1 MRRRHLHRTALLL
14 ALGLA
19 PLLGRLPALAQTAQ
33 TTQPPQP
40 PPPATDPATPPE
52 LVPQGSIQQIAP
64 TPANQQPVAGPPQ
77 TSPSPAPA
85 TTPAPAVPGTPGAP
99 AAPAVPAGPPGAGP
113 GRLDFNL
120 KFAPGTGGK
129 AGGSAAGS
137 AANLDYKRDDLAV
150 LTGGVQI
157 RYQDIDLKADEAE
170 IDLKT
175 KVVTAKGSVIID
187 QGPRRLTGDTAV
199 FSLDTKTGTLQ
210 NAAGQVAPDYYFKG
224 REVEKT
230 GADTYVVRD
239 GLFTSCTQPVPD
251 WSFRLKEAHIQVEGY
266 AHIKHATMRA
276 KKLPVFYSPYIVWP
290 AKKERASGLLIPN
303 VGYSA
308 LRGASLGLAYFQT
321 LGRSYD
327 TTFHTDLF
335 TKNFLG
341 VGDEFRYR
349 PTAGTRG
356 DLLTYFVHDS
366 TVNQWRWK
374 VDLNQTTDDLPQ
386 GMRAVIHYQD
396 YSDFNFFRDFE
407 QSFDQNTLRFID
419 SRGFITGNWGANL
432 VNLLLSSRDTFID
445 VDTTVTQRKLPEL
458 QYKLRSTRIL
468 SSPFY
473 LQVDSSIDYLDI
485 DRPGTYTGKYGRFDL
500 FPQLT
505 VPLHSVPWLNVSV
518 TGGERGTWYGDT
530 LNDLQ
535 NGFTGDSRTRT
546 FPVASAEIVGPSFSK
561 IFDGTLGGYKIKHII
576 EPRWTYTYQGD
587 VKDPENIPLFDE
599 VDTSAA
605 MNVGRFALDNR
616 ILAKPNVEN
625 GNAREVLLFEV
636 ARNFSFDKTQP
647 LQSSIDTLT
656 TTSQGP
662 VETMLRFNPTD
673 KISLKVE
680 VDYDTLFKGI
690 ASTSLT
696 GNYGFGASNYV
707 ATTWFTTK
715 QTELDTTQSNQ
726 IRLGGGYTIKP
737 WGLRL
742 EGQVNYDFVQQL
754 LQSETLIANYT
765 SQCYGLRVELR
776 KFQSATGVLG
786 VQDQEIRIS
795 LTLKNVGTFLDL
807 TSRSST
813 SQP

>member
-1 MRRRHLHRTALLL
+1 MRGRHFSRTALLL

-19 PLLGRLPALAQTAQ
+19 PFLGRLPASAQAQPAQT
-33 TTQPPQP
+33 P
-40 PPPATDPATPPE
+40 PPTQTPPE
-52 LVPQGSIQQIAP
+52 LVPQGPIQQIAP
-64 TPANQQPVAGPPQ
+64 TPANPSTSVPSQ
-77 TSPSPAPA
+77 TPPAPG
-85 TTPAPAVPGTPGAP
+85 APAVPVAP
-99 AAPAVPAGPPGAGP
+99 TGPPGAGP

-120 KFAPGTGGK
+120 KFTPDQAGK
-129 AGGSAAGS
+129 GGGSAAGS
-137 AANLDYKRDDLAV
+137 AANLDYKREDYAV

-175 KVVTAKGSVIID
+175 KVVTAKGNVIID

-199 FSLDTKTGTLQ
+199 FSLDTKTGKLE
-210 NAAGQVAPDYYFKG
+210 NAAGQVAPDYFFKG

-251 WSFRLKEAHIQVEGY
+251 WSFRLKEARIQVEGY

-276 KKLPVFYSPYIVWP
+276 KKLPVFYTPYIVWP
-290 AKKERASGLLIPN
+290 AKTERSSGLLIPN
-303 VGYSA
+303 VGYSQ
-308 LRGASLGLAYFQT
+308 LRGLSLGLAYFQT

-341 VGDEFRYR
+341 LGNELRYR

-356 DLLTYFVHDS
+356 DLLTYFVRDS
-366 TVNQWRWK
+366 SVNQWRWK

-407 QSFDQNTLRFID
+407 RSFDQNTLRFID
-419 SRGFITGNWGANL
+419 SRGFVTGNWGANL

-445 VDTTVTQRKLPEL
+445 VNTTVTQRKLPEL
-458 QYKLRSTRIL
+458 QYKLRSTRVL
-468 SSPFY
+468 NTPFY
-473 LQVDSSIDYLDI
+473 LQVDSSIDYLDLV
-485 DRPGTYTGKYGRFDL
+485 RPGSYSGKYGRFDL
-500 FPQLT
+500 FPQVTLP
-505 VPLHSVPWLNVSV
+505 VRSVPWLNLSV

-530 LNDLQ
+530 LTADQL
-535 NGFTGDSRTRT
+535 GFTGDGRTRT
-546 FPVASAEIVGPSFSK
+546 FPVASAEVVGPSFSK

-587 VKDPENIPLFDE
+587 IKDPQNIPLFDE
-599 VDTSAA
+599 VDNTAA
-605 MNVGRFALDNR
+605 TNLGRIALDNR

-636 ARNFSFDKTQP
+636 ARNYSFDATQP
-647 LQSSIDTLT
+647 LQSSLDALT
-656 TTSQGP
+656 TTTAGP
-662 VETMLRFNPTD
+662 LETLLRYNPTD
-673 KISLKVE
+673 KISLKIQVN
-680 VDYDTLFKGI
+680 YNTLFKGI

-696 GNYGFGASNYV
+696 GNYGFGQNNYV
-707 ATTWFTTK
+707 AATWFTNS
-715 QTELDTTQSNQ
+715 QTETGVSQSNQ
-726 IRLGGGYTIKP
+726 VRLGGAYNIVP

-742 EGQVNYDFVQQL
+742 EAQANYDFEQRL
-754 LQSETLIANYT
+754 LQSETLVANYL
-765 SQCYGLRVELR
+765 SQCYGVRVELR
-776 KFQSATGVLG
+776 KFQSATGALG
-786 VQDQEIRIS
+786 VQDTEIRFS

>member
-1 MRRRHLHRTALLL
+1 MRGRHFSRTALLL

-19 PLLGRLPALAQTAQ
+19 PFLGRLPASAQAQPAQT
-33 TTQPPQP
+33 P
-40 PPPATDPATPPE
+40 PPTQTPPE
-52 LVPQGSIQQIAP
+52 LVPQGPIQQIAP
-64 TPANQQPVAGPPQ
+64 TPANPSTSVPSQ
-77 TSPSPAPA
+77 TPPAPG
-85 TTPAPAVPGTPGAP
+85 APAVPVAP
-99 AAPAVPAGPPGAGP
+99 TGPPGAGP

-120 KFAPGTGGK
+120 KFTPDQAGK
-129 AGGSAAGS
+129 GGGSAAGS
-137 AANLDYKRDDLAV
+137 AANLDYKREDYAV

-175 KVVTAKGSVIID
+175 KVVTAKGNVIID

-199 FSLDTKTGTLQ
+199 FSLDTKTGKLE
-210 NAAGQVAPDYYFKG
+210 NAAGQVAPDYFFKG

-251 WSFRLKEAHIQVEGY
+251 WSFRLKEARIQVEGY

-276 KKLPVFYSPYIVWP
+276 KKLPVFYTPYIVWP
-290 AKKERASGLLIPN
+290 AKTERSSGLLIPN
-303 VGYSA
+303 VGYSQ
-308 LRGASLGLAYFQT
+308 LRGLSLGLAYFQT

-341 VGDEFRYR
+341 LGNELRYR

-356 DLLTYFVHDS
+356 DLLTYFVRDS
-366 TVNQWRWK
+366 SVNQWRWK

-407 QSFDQNTLRFID
+407 RSFDQNTLRFID
-419 SRGFITGNWGANL
+419 SRGFVTGNWGANL

-445 VDTTVTQRKLPEL
+445 VNTTVTQRKLPEL
-458 QYKLRSTRIL
+458 QYKLRSTRVL
-468 SSPFY
+468 NTPFY
-473 LQVDSSIDYLDI
+473 LQVDSSIDYLDLV
-485 DRPGTYTGKYGRFDL
+485 RPGSYSGKYGRFDL
-500 FPQLT
+500 FPQVTLP
-505 VPLHSVPWLNVSV
+505 VRSVPWLNLSV

-530 LNDLQ
+530 LTADQL
-535 NGFTGDSRTRT
+535 GFTGDSRTRT
-546 FPVASAEIVGPSFSK
+546 FPVASAEVVGPSFSK

-587 VKDPENIPLFDE
+587 IKDPQNIPLFDE
-599 VDTSAA
+599 VDNTAA
-605 MNVGRFALDNR
+605 TNLGRIALDNR

-636 ARNFSFDKTQP
+636 ARNYSFDATQP
-647 LQSSIDTLT
+647 LQSSLDALT
-656 TTSQGP
+656 TTTAGP
-662 VETMLRFNPTD
+662 LETLLRYNPTD
-673 KISLKVE
+673 KISLKIQVN
-680 VDYDTLFKGI
+680 YNTLFKGI

-696 GNYGFGASNYV
+696 GNYGFGQNNYV
-707 ATTWFTTK
+707 AATWFTNS
-715 QTELDTTQSNQ
+715 QTETGVSQSNQ
-726 IRLGGGYTIKP
+726 VRLGGAYNIVP

-742 EGQVNYDFVQQL
+742 EAQANYDFEQRL
-754 LQSETLIANYT
+754 LQSETLVANYL
-765 SQCYGLRVELR
+765 SQCYGVRVELR
-776 KFQSATGVLG
+776 KFQSATGALG
-786 VQDQEIRIS
+786 VQDTEIRFS

>member
-1 MRRRHLHRTALLL
+1 LL

-19 PLLGRLPALAQTAQ
+19 PFLGRLPATAQ
-33 TTQPPQP
+33 TPQTSQTPQP
-40 PPPATDPATPPE
+40 APTPPVAATPPE
-52 LVPQGSIQQIAP
+52 LVPQGPIQQIAP
-64 TPANQQPVAGPPQ
+64 VPASQPTAGPPQ
-77 TSPSPAPA
+77 ASPAPIS
-85 TTPAPAVPGTPGAP
+85 P
-99 AAPAVPAGPPGAGP
+99 AALAAAAGPPGAGP
-113 GRLDFNL
+113 DRLDFNL
-120 KFAPGTGGK
+120 KFTPEPGSKGAKG
-129 AGGSAAGS
+129 GGSAAGS
-137 AANLDYKRDDLAV
+137 AATLDYKREDYAV
-150 LTGGVQI
+150 LSGAVQI
-157 RYQDIDLKADEAE
+157 RYQDIDLKADDAE

-175 KVVTAKGSVIID
+175 KIVTAKGHVIID

-199 FSLDTKTGTLQ
+199 FSLDTKTGKLE

-239 GLFTSCTQPVPD
+239 GIFTSCTQPVPD
-251 WSFRLKEAHIQVEGY
+251 WSFRLKEARIQVEGY

-290 AKKERASGLLIPN
+290 AKKERSSGLLIPN
-303 VGYSA
+303 VGYSD

-335 TKNFLG
+335 TKNYLG
-341 VGDEFRYR
+341 LGDEFRYR

-356 DLLTYFVHDS
+356 DLLTYFVRDS
-366 TVNQWRWK
+366 TVDQWRWK

-407 QSFDQNTLRFID
+407 RSFDQNTLRFID

-432 VNLLLSSRDTFID
+432 VNLLFSSRETFID
-445 VDTTVTQRKLPEL
+445 LNTTVTQRKLPEL
-458 QYKLRSTRIL
+458 QYKLRSTKVFNT
-468 SSPFY
+468 PFY
-473 LQVDSSIDYLDI
+473 LQVDSSLDYFDL

-500 FPQLT
+500 FPQVTLP
-505 VPLHSVPWLNVSV
+505 VRSVPWLNLSV

-546 FPVASAEIVGPSFSK
+546 FPVASAEVVGPSFSK

-576 EPRWTYTYQGD
+576 EPRWTYTYQGE
-587 VKDPENIPLFDE
+587 VTDPENIPLFDE
-599 VDTSAA
+599 VDTSSAS
-605 MNVGRFALDNR
+605 NFGRIALDNR

-636 ARNFSFDKTQP
+636 ARNYSFDTLSP
-647 LQSSIDTLT
+647 LQSSIDGLT
-656 TTSQGP
+656 TTTAGP
-662 VETMLRFNPTD
+662 LEALLRYNPTD
-673 KISLKVE
+673 KISLKIQ
-680 VDYDTLFKGI
+680 VDYNTLFKGI

-696 GNYGFGASNYV
+696 GNYGFGQNNYV
-707 ATTWFTTK
+707 AATWFTNS
-715 QTELDTTQSNQ
+715 QTETGVSQSNQ
-726 IRLGGGYTIKP
+726 VRLGGGYNIAR

-742 EGQVNYDFVQQL
+742 EGQANYDFDEQL
-754 LQSETLIANYT
+754 LQSETLVANYT
-765 SQCYGLRVELR
+765 GQCFGLRVELR
-776 KFQSATGVLG
+776 KFQSATGELG
-786 VQDQEIRIS
+786 VEDREIRFA

>member
-1 MRRRHLHRTALLL
+1 MRGLRHSHRTALLL
-14 ALGLA
+14 ALALA
-19 PLLGRLPALAQTAQ
+19 PFLGCLPVTAQ
-33 TTQPPQP
+33 ALQTPQP
-40 PPPATDPATPPE
+40 VSPPPAAATPPE
-52 LVPQGSIQQIAP
+52 LVPQGPIQQIAP
-64 TPANQQPVAGPPQ
+64 TPASQPTAGVPQ
-77 TSPSPAPA
+77 ASPAPIS
-85 TTPAPAVPGTPGAP
+85 P
-99 AAPAVPAGPPGAGP
+99 AALAAAAGPPGAGP

-120 KFAPGTGGK
+120 KFAPDPNGK
-129 AGGSAAGS
+129 GGGSAAGS
-137 AANLDYKRDDLAV
+137 AGNLDYKREDYAV

-175 KVVTAKGSVIID
+175 KVVTAKGNVIID
-187 QGPRRLTGDTAV
+187 QGPRRLTGDSAV

-239 GLFTSCTQPVPD
+239 GIFTSCTQPVPD
-251 WSFRLKEAHIQVEGY
+251 WSFRLKEARIQVEGY

-290 AKKERASGLLIPN
+290 AKKERSSGLLIPN
-303 VGYSA
+303 VGYSD

-327 TTFHTDLF
+327 TTFHVDLF
-335 TKNFLG
+335 TKNYLG
-341 VGDEFRYR
+341 LGDEFRYR

-356 DLLTYFVHDS
+356 DLLTYFVRDS

-407 QSFDQNTLRFID
+407 RSFDQNTLRFID
-419 SRGFITGNWGANL
+419 SRGFVTGNWGANL
-432 VNLLLSSRDTFID
+432 VNLLLSSRETFID
-445 VDTTVTQRKLPEL
+445 LNTTVTQRKLPEL
-458 QYKLRSTRIL
+458 QYKLRSTRL
-468 SSPFY
+468 FNTPLY
-473 LQVDSSIDYLDI
+473 LQVDSSADYLDI
-485 DRPGTYTGKYGRFDL
+485 DRPGSYTGRYSRFDL

-505 VPLHSVPWLNVSV
+505 LPVHSVPWLNLSV

-576 EPRWTYTYQGD
+576 EPRWTYTYQGE
-587 VKDPENIPLFDE
+587 VKDPQNIPLFDE
-599 VDTSAA
+599 VDTSSAS
-605 MNVGRFALDNR
+605 NFGRFALDNR

-636 ARNFSFDKTQP
+636 ARNYSFDAASP
-647 LQSSIDTLT
+647 LQSSLDGLNTTALGPLETL
-656 TTSQGP
+656 
-662 VETMLRFNPTD
+662 LRYNPTD
-673 KISLKVE
+673 KISLKIQVN
-680 VDYDTLFKGI
+680 YNTLFRGI

-696 GNYGFGASNYV
+696 GNYGFGPANYV
-707 ATTWFTTK
+707 AATWFTNS
-715 QTELDTTQSNQ
+715 QTELNTTQSNQ
-726 IRLGGGYTIKP
+726 IRLGGGYSIVP

-742 EGQVNYDFVQQL
+742 EAQVNYDFVQQL
-754 LQSETLIANYT
+754 LQSETLVANYT

-786 VQDQEIRIS
+786 VQDREIRFA

-813 SQP
+813 AQP

>member
-1 MRRRHLHRTALLL
+1 
-14 ALGLA
+14 
-19 PLLGRLPALAQTAQ
+19 
-33 TTQPPQP
+33 
-40 PPPATDPATPPE
+40 
-52 LVPQGSIQQIAP
+52 LVPQGPIQQIAP
-64 TPANQQPVAGPPQ
+64 TPASQPTAGVPQ
-77 TSPSPAPA
+77 ASPAPIS
-85 TTPAPAVPGTPGAP
+85 P
-99 AAPAVPAGPPGAGP
+99 AALAAAAGPPGAGP

-120 KFAPGTGGK
+120 KFTPEPGKEAKG
-129 AGGSAAGS
+129 GGSAAGS
-137 AANLDYKRDDLAV
+137 AGNLDYKREDYAV

-175 KVVTAKGSVIID
+175 KVVVAKGNVIID

-199 FSLDTKTGTLQ
+199 FSLDTKTGKLE

-239 GLFTSCTQPVPD
+239 GIFTSCTQPVPD
-251 WSFRLKEAHIQVEGY
+251 WSFRLKEARIQVEGY
-266 AHIKHATMRA
+266 ARIKHATMRA
-276 KKLPVFYSPYIVWP
+276 KKLPVFYSPYILWP
-290 AKKERASGLLIPN
+290 AKTERTSGLLIPN
-303 VGYSA
+303 VGYSD

-327 TTFHTDLF
+327 TTFHVDLF
-335 TKNFLG
+335 TKNYLG
-341 VGDEFRYR
+341 LGDELRYR
-349 PTAGTRG
+349 PTVGTRG
-356 DLLTYFVHDS
+356 DLLTYFVRDS

-386 GMRAVIHYQD
+386 GMRAVVHYQN

-407 QSFDQNTLRFID
+407 RSFDQNTLRFID
-419 SRGFITGNWGANL
+419 SRGFVTGNWGANL
-432 VNLLLSSRDTFID
+432 VNLLLSSRETFITLD
-445 VDTTVTQRKLPEL
+445 STVTQRKLPEL

-468 SSPFY
+468 NTPFY
-473 LQVDSSIDYLDI
+473 LQVDSSLDYLDI
-485 DRPGTYTGKYGRFDL
+485 DRPGSYTGKYGRFDL

-505 VPLHSVPWLNVSV
+505 LPVRSVPWLNLSV

-530 LNDLQ
+530 LTPDQ
-535 NGFTGDSRTRT
+535 TGFADASRTRT
-546 FPVASAEIVGPSFSK
+546 FPVASAEVVGPSFSK

-587 VKDPENIPLFDE
+587 VKNPENIPLFDE
-599 VDTSAA
+599 VDTSSAS
-605 MNVGRFALDNR
+605 NFGRLALDNR

-636 ARNFSFDKTQP
+636 ARNYSFDTASP
-647 LQSSIDTLT
+647 LQSSLDGLNTTAAGPLETL
-656 TTSQGP
+656 
-662 VETMLRFNPTD
+662 LRYNPTD
-673 KISLKVE
+673 KISLKIQVN
-680 VDYDTLFKGI
+680 YNTLFSGI

-696 GNYGFGASNYV
+696 GNYGFGPANYV
-707 ATTWFTTK
+707 AATWFTNY
-715 QTELDTTQSNQ
+715 QTELKTSLSNQ
-726 IRLGGGYTIKP
+726 IRLGGGYSIVP

-742 EGQVNYDFVQQL
+742 EAQVNYDFEQQL
-754 LQSETLIANYT
+754 LQSETLVANYT

-776 KFQSATGVLG
+776 KFQSATGTLG
-786 VQDQEIRIS
+786 VQDREIRFA

-813 SQP
+813 AQP

>member
-1 MRRRHLHRTALLL
+1 MRGRHFQLKALLL
-14 ALGLA
+14 ALALA
-19 PLLGRLPALAQTAQ
+19 PFLAHRPATAQ
-33 TTQPPQP
+33 APQAPQP
-40 PPPATDPATPPE
+40 ATTPPASPTPPE
-52 LVPQGSIQQIAP
+52 LVPQGPIGQIAP
-64 TPANQQPVAGPPQ
+64 TPANPANPATPVPAQ
-77 TSPSPAPA
+77 TPPAPGA
-85 TTPAPAVPGTPGAP
+85 TPVPGAP
-99 AAPAVPAGPPGAGP
+99 VPPAAPAGPPGAGP

-120 KFAPGTGGK
+120 KFAPDKAGK

-137 AANLDYKRDDLAV
+137 AANLDYTREDYAV

-199 FSLDTKTGTLQ
+199 FSLDTKTGTLE

-224 REVEKT
+224 RQVEKT

-251 WSFRLKEAHIQVEGY
+251 WSFRLKEARIQVEGY

-290 AKKERASGLLIPN
+290 AKKERSSGLLIPN
-303 VGYSA
+303 VGYSQ
-308 LRGASLGLAYFQT
+308 LRGLSLGLAYFQT

-341 VGDEFRYR
+341 LGNEFRYR

-356 DLLTYFVHDS
+356 DLLTYFVRDS
-366 TVNQWRWK
+366 SVNQWRWK
-374 VDLNQTTDDLPQ
+374 VDLNQTTDDLPK

-407 QSFDQNTLRFID
+407 RSFDQNTLRFID
-419 SRGFITGNWGANL
+419 SRGFLSGNWGANL
-432 VNLLLSSRDTFID
+432 VNLLLSSRETFID
-445 VDTTVTQRKLPEL
+445 LNTTVTQRKLPEL

-468 SSPFY
+468 HSPFY
-473 LQVDSSIDYLDI
+473 LQVDSSLDYFDI
-485 DRPGTYTGKYGRFDL
+485 DRPGSYTGKYGRFDL

-505 VPLHSVPWLNVSV
+505 LPVRSVPWLNLSV

-530 LNDLQ
+530 ITADQ
-535 NGFTGDSRTRT
+535 TGFTGDSRTRT

-561 IFDGTLGGYKIKHII
+561 IFDGTLGGYKIKHVI
-576 EPRWTYTYQGD
+576 EPRWTYNYQGD
-587 VKDPENIPLFDE
+587 IKDPQNIPLFDE
-599 VDTSAA
+599 IDTSTPT
-605 MNVGRFALDNR
+605 NFGRIALDNR

-636 ARNFSFDKTQP
+636 ARNFSFDSAEP
-647 LQSSIDTLT
+647 LQSSLDAQT
-656 TTSQGP
+656 TTTAGP
-662 VETMLRFNPTD
+662 LEALLRYNPTD
-673 KISLKVE
+673 KISLKIQ
-680 VDYDTLFKGI
+680 VDYNTLFKGI

-696 GNYGFGASNYV
+696 GNYGFGQNNYV
-707 ATTWFTTK
+707 AATWFTNA
-715 QTELDTTQSNQ
+715 QTETGVSQSNQ
-726 IRLGGGYTIKP
+726 VRLGGAYNIAP

-742 EGQVNYDFVQQL
+742 EAQANYDFDQQL
-754 LQSETLIANYT
+754 LQSETLVANYL

-776 KFQSATGVLG
+776 KFQSATGTLG
-786 VQDQEIRIS
+786 VQDTEIRFS

-813 SQP
+813 NQP